1 MKKIEPANVITNK
14 RIINSE
20 TVKADKEAANAKP
33 DTIMVNLTD
42 DPNWFS
48 ILKDKDDSFDSIG
61 IVNTAMYV
69 YTHSGDSTIVIG
81 SIFLEAKRLFFR
93 AIHKA
98 VPEFNAIN
106 HTNDPN
112 MVAIIPIVEA
122 AIFRIL
128 NDNIDHT
135 NITVYRKIIRDLFY
149 QILAASCLKADEG
162 MMKELDYFIR
172 YYIEEVIKIK
182 MDPSNKMKD

>member
-20 TVKADKEAANAKP
+20 TVKADKEEAKAKP
-33 DTIMVNLTD
+33 DTIIVNLTD
-42 DPNWFS
+42 DPNWFN
-48 ILKDKDDSFDSIG
+48 ILRDKDDSFDSIG
-61 IVNTAMYV
+61 IVNSAMYV
-69 YTHSGDSTIVIG
+69 YAHSGDITIAAG
-81 SIFLEAKRLFFR
+81 SISLEVRRLFFR

-98 VPEFNAIN
+98 INDFNPIN
-106 HTNDPN
+106 YSKDPN
-112 MVAIIPIVEA
+112 MIAILPIVEA
-122 AIFRIL
+122 AVFRIL

-135 NITVYRKIIRDLFY
+135 NITVYRKIIKDLLY
-149 QILAASCLKADEG
+149 QILAASCLKVDEG

-182 MDPSNKMKD
+182 MNPSNKMKD